1 MRSRGQDGAD
11 YLTGSTGGR
20 RRTRWRDSRQRYLNQ
35 HPEVAAVIGLVGMGS
50 LTAYEIIRTLDAR
63 DTVAHGWAHGATIGL
78 VLGLAIVLV
87 LVPAARWRN
96 RRGRRPAFA
105 WLITIAIVTW
115 GATTI
120 GTLPPRSQLTPY
132 VITTSTEVAELT
144 YTCVLC
150 LLLDVLVVVAGA
162 VMIKRRLAR

>member
-35 HPEVAAVIGLVGMGS
+35 NPEVAAVIGLVGMGS

-78 VLGLAIVLV
+78 VLGLAIVVV
-87 LVPAARWRN
+87 LVAAARWRN

-105 WLITIAIVTW
+105 WLIT
-115 GATTI
+115 
-120 GTLPPRSQLTPY
+120 
-132 VITTSTEVAELT
+132 TSTEVAELAC
-144 YTCVLC
+144 TCVLC

-162 VMIKRRLAR
+162 LMIKRRLAR